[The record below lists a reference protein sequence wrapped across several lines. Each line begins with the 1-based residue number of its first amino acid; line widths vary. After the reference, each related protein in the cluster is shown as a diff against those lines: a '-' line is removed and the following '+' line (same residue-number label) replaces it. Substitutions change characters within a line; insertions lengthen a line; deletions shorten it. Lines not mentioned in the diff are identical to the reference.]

1 MEDYISQAGGIQ
13 FDLKVNNPSIIK
25 VVGVGG
31 GGGNAVTHMFNE
43 GIHDVTYVLCN
54 TDKKALSD
62 SPVPNKLQMGE
73 GLGAG
78 NRPEVGRKAAL
89 DSIDKIRDLFTD
101 GTRMAFITAG
111 MGGGTGTGAAP
122 IVAQCAREMD
132 ILTVGIVT
140 IPFALEQRKKIL
152 KALRGVEEMRRNVD
166 ALLIVNNENL
176 LALDEEADFSWEEAF
191 KKEAS

>member
-1 MEDYISQAGGIQ
+1 MPEDYNTEVGGIQ
-13 FDLKVNNPSIIK
+13 FHMPVNNPSIIK

-54 TDKKALSD
+54 TDSKALAD

-89 DSIDKIRDLFTD
+89 DSVEQIKQLFDD

-122 IVAQCAREMD
+122 IVAQCAREAD

-140 IPFALEQRKKIL
+140 IPFRFEGHKKI
-152 KALRGVEEMRRNVD
+152 D
-166 ALLIVNNENL
+166 
-176 LALDEEADFSWEEAF
+176 
-191 KKEAS
+191 